1 MRPKSVHMALPL
13 LAALLA
19 TACQAAIIRAPGV
32 EEEEPPDPME
42 IENPELFFTTDVR
55 PILEAN
61 CASCH
66 EDETASQGAVF
77 LVPGDYYASV
87 MTWEGLVV
95 PGEPENSE
103 LLNKGDHR
111 GPAFSAND
119 ATTVTQWIV
128 AEAMNEEPPPPPPPP
143 EPIMTPTFPVEEGE
157 NRIPLVDVGL
167 PGAELV
173 FDATRVGIDGINMLL
188 DDVRVTAGTGGLA
201 ISHPVFII
209 HDDTEMTSWPDP
221 RDPFADTSVSTGPGS
236 TVILTDSHALA
247 PFPDPGSIAVQFDS
261 VQMQDPP

>member
-13 LAALLA
+13 FAALLG

-42 IENPELFFTTDVR
+42 IENPELFFTTEVQ
-55 PILEAN
+55 PILEMA

-66 EDETASQGAVF
+66 EDFETSQGADF
-77 LVPGDYYASV
+77 LTPGDYYASV

-95 PGEPENSE
+95 AGEPEMSE
-103 LLNKGDHR
+103 LLNKGEHR

-119 ATTVTQWIV
+119 AATVSRWIV
-128 AEAMNEEPPPPPPPP
+128 AEGMNEEPPPPPPPE
-143 EPIMTPTFPVEEGE
+143 EPIVTPTFPVEEGE

-167 PGAELV
+167 PGAEVV
-173 FDATRVGIDGINMLL
+173 FEAMRINSGANMLL
-188 DDVRVTAGTGGLA
+188 SDVRFTAATGGLA
-201 ISHPVFII
+201 VTHPVFII

-236 TVILTDSHALA
+236 TVMLTNSHALA
-247 PFPDPGSIAVQFDS
+247 PFPDPGSIAIQFDS
-261 VQMQDPP
+261 VEMQDPP